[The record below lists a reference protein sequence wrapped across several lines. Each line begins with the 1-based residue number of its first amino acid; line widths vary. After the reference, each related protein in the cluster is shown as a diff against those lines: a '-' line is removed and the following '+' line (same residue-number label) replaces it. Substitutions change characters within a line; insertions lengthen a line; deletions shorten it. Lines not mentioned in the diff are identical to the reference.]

1 MINIINMRIWNK
13 QRRIRKETETKIISL
28 LKELNYKEVLINNT
42 VVYTSKR
49 KYLKLTFIRGLK
61 SYVFEYADS
70 YDEAEKNLFGDG
82 DLFPLTM
89 NEAEMLFKMR
99 DEIINL

>member
-1 MINIINMRIWNK
+1 MINIMNMRIWNK

-28 LKELNYKEVLINNT
+28 LKELNYKEIISNNT
-42 VVYTSKR
+42 VVYTSKG
-49 KYLKLTFIRGLK
+49 KYLKLTFIRSLK
-61 SYVFEYADS
+61 SYVLEYADS
-70 YDEAEKNLFGDG
+70 YDEAEKNLFEDG

-89 NEAEMLFKMR
+89 NEAELLCKMR